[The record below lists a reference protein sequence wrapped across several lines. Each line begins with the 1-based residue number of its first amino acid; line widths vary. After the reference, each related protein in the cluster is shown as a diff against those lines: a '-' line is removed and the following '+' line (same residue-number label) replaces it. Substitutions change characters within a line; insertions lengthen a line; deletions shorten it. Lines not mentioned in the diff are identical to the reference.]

1 MEQKQRKRVWTAK
14 AAVFVTVL
22 HLLLPFGNGG
32 ALASEN
38 NVLKPSELF
47 YKGKI
52 LFAFNQI
59 YSCYEFQTLMFT
71 TVRLFLPNSVLI
83 LRAAENLKFPLRNM
97 LAEAA
102 IKQKTMLS
110 SSCKFRTYVKYFL
123 LIKEDSI
130 MFLFIFPFN
139 NNISGIL
146 PLYFSVSVFLTAN
159 LLSTVWIFFFYST
172 VGGRKIIRLPWRSL
186 ISSNI
191 FPQTFISKF

>member
-52 LFAFNQI
+52 LFAFNHI

-102 IKQKTMLS
+102 IKQKMMLS
-110 SSCKFRTYVKYFL
+110 SSCMFRTYVKYFL

-159 LLSTVWIFFFYST
+159 LLSTVWIFFFFT
-172 VGGRKIIRLPWRSL
+172 PL
-186 ISSNI
+186 
-191 FPQTFISKF
+191 